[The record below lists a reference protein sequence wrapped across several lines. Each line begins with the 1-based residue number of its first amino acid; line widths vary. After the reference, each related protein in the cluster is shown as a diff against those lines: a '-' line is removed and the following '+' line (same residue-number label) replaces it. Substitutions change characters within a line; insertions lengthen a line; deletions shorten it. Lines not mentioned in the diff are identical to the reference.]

1 MPEGFV
7 ISFENDWL
15 WGVPLVVI
23 TVIFHVMGLGLLD
36 RGVTM
41 LFATKWFGR
50 ASLFRFVV
58 ITGLSAFV
66 ATFLHAVEAVIWAYS
81 YILIGALPGP
91 RVAMFY
97 SLNAITSLGH
107 DNIFLP
113 PAYALLGP
121 IESLNGIM
129 LFGLTTA
136 FLFAIL
142 QRVWFLGQR

>member
-1 MPEGFV
+1 M

-91 RVAMFY
+91 RVAMR
-97 SLNAITSLGH
+97 SDRRRAHG
-107 DNIFLP
+107 LP
-113 PAYALLGP
+113 PRDRSP
-121 IESLNGIM
+121 VP
-129 LFGLTTA
+129 
-136 FLFAIL
+136 
-142 QRVWFLGQR
+142 VWRRAGAAG